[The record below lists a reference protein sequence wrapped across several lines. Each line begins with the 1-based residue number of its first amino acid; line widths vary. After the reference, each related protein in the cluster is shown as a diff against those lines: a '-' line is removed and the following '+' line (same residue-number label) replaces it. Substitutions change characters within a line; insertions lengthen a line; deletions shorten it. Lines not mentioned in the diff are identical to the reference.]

1 MAVCGPANSQKP
13 SGWIRIL
20 DLKSLHPRGPLSL
33 EKQHPQA
40 ASEGATAFFAILG
53 TIRQSGL
60 AGVLIHRS
68 SVIPLALRDVK
79 DRPQSAQWLLFRNL
93 IV

>member
-1 MAVCGPANSQKP
+1 MRPGELPKAK
-13 SGWIRIL
+13 WL
-20 DLKSLHPRGPLSL
+20 DQNTRSEIAASAGPLSL